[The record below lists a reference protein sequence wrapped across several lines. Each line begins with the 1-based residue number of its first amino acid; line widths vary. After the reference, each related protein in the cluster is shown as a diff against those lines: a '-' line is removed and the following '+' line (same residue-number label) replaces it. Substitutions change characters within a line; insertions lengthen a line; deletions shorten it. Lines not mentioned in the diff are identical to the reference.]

1 MKKLF
6 SKILVLSL
14 LLSGNALSEMPKF
27 FGIVIGGTKAAE
39 LLKKD
44 ITFVKELKQ
53 LNYGTHKSYILDLK
67 DPKSDYFYYFNY
79 DTIKLNPKFQN
90 SANIK
95 GELGFRLWAEGK
107 PLYDTY
113 KDCNIYRN
121 GFLKKLNKQYSEKGY
136 ESKIENLY
144 KENLTFKVKSPKS
157 KIDRSFN
164 IWALCASNDGGGLD
178 RASGNTRPKE
188 TDKVKFFLIASITD
202 TLVLDLTKELY
213 KRYEAGSLENANTDG
228 F

>member
-121 GFLKKLNKQYSEKGY
+121 GFLKMCKFFCCRCVTKCDRNKVS
-136 ESKIENLY
+136 L
-144 KENLTFKVKSPKS
+144 
-157 KIDRSFN
+157 
-164 IWALCASNDGGGLD
+164 ALQQNGATPAATCAVVARVEQLD
-178 RASGNTRPKE
+178 RISATHAWLCES
-188 TDKVKFFLIASITD
+188 FSIMH
-202 TLVLDLTKELY
+202 
-213 KRYEAGSLENANTDG
+213 S
-228 F
+228 

>member
-90 SANIK
+90 SAKWRPTCRNCSTVPSP
-95 GELGFRLWAEGK
+95 LHRLHV
-107 PLYDTY
+107 L
-113 KDCNIYRN
+113 
-121 GFLKKLNKQYSEKGY
+121 
-136 ESKIENLY
+136 SK
-144 KENLTFKVKSPKS
+144 S
-157 KIDRSFN
+157 R
-164 IWALCASNDGGGLD
+164 
-178 RASGNTRPKE
+178 
-188 TDKVKFFLIASITD
+188 
-202 TLVLDLTKELY
+202 
-213 KRYEAGSLENANTDG
+213 
-228 F
+228 